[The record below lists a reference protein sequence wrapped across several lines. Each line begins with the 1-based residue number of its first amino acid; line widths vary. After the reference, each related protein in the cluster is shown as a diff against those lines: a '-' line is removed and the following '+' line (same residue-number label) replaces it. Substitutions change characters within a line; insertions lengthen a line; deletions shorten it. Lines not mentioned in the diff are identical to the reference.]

1 MVVSEADTRHVDPIG
16 RAVATRAKAILRR
29 APVSTIMLDLA
40 LVAAAITPLITESV
54 VIWFHVIF
62 VLLAV
67 AALVLSFR
75 GFVIRL
81 VIWMS
86 VATGLVIWGV
96 TSLDIPADELNE
108 LPLLTLVL
116 IIVFMVAQQRT
127 RAANERELA
136 HRALSERMDL
146 ELEGLRE
153 QLKQSQRLE
162 VLGRASTG
170 LAHDLRNVFVIIQ
183 GCSAEPEGRSAHD
196 LSENLS
202 AVHAAS
208 ERAMSMLDDLL
219 LLGRQDATAGG
230 EVELATALAQIEPLL
245 AHLVGSGTKLEVAVA
260 EPLCV
265 AIDRIS
271 LAQIL
276 MNLVANANDAIDDG
290 GRIVIRARGVATQRP
305 GQASERCAILTVADD
320 GGGFDPAVI
329 DRAFESG
336 FTTKGVEHNGLGL
349 ATVSQIVDR
358 AGGTVRIESSP
369 SFTSIAI
376 HLPLVHAHP
385 RNGHGVDGSN
395 RIEAVPAIRSVST
408 TVNDGV

>member
-1 MVVSEADTRHVDPIG
+1 
-16 RAVATRAKAILRR
+16 
-29 APVSTIMLDLA
+29 
-40 LVAAAITPLITESV
+40 
-54 VIWFHVIF
+54 
-62 VLLAV
+62 
-67 AALVLSFR
+67 
-75 GFVIRL
+75 
-81 VIWMS
+81 
-86 VATGLVIWGV
+86 
-96 TSLDIPADELNE
+96 
-108 LPLLTLVL
+108 
-116 IIVFMVAQQRT
+116 
-127 RAANERELA
+127 
-136 HRALSERMDL
+136 
-146 ELEGLRE
+146 
-153 QLKQSQRLE
+153 
-162 VLGRASTG
+162 
-170 LAHDLRNVFVIIQ
+170 
-183 GCSAEPEGRSAHD
+183 
-196 LSENLS
+196 
-202 AVHAAS
+202 
-208 ERAMSMLDDLL
+208 MSMLDDLL

-230 EVELATALAQIEPLL
+230 EVELAAALAQIEPLL

-276 MNLVANANDAIDDG
+276 MNLVANANAAIDDG

-329 DRAFESG
+329 DSAFESG
-336 FTTKGVEHNGLGL
+336 FTTKGVVHNGLGL